1 MVGGQMALAGQ
12 PAAGA
17 AQLGRLQ
24 PGPVAAPQ
32 SSARGPGLGRAS
44 FFRATDL
51 DRLPLLR
58 RPFSSPAAFSNAASN
73 SGSTAISA
81 AWWAPA
87 AVEST
92 LTKSKSACPRAAASA
107 TAGVHQVLEDAL
119 GRPRP
124 EPVVDGGPRTVLV
137 GHVPPWAARAEP
149 PHHRVELPPQIRDR
163 APLAHRQ
170 MGLDQGPLVVC
181 EVTTRHARCPT
192 RAARHR
198 ADESTTS

>member
-1 MVGGQMALAGQ
+1 MPLDSTPIRASQSKSEQGIDIRRVTRHPALRAVMH
-12 PAAGA
+12 PAD
-17 AQLGRLQ
+17 LRPHPIPCPGRLLNCRTR
-24 PGPVAAPQ
+24 V
-32 SSARGPGLGRAS
+32 SSS
-44 FFRATDL
+44 
-51 DRLPLLR
+51 
-58 RPFSSPAAFSNAASN
+58 AAFSNASSN

-192 RAARHR
+192 RAGRHR
-198 ADESTTS
+198 AGESTTS